1 MKSEGKEHSKPAGS
15 LCKGS
20 QIGIYFT
27 LMYLKHLEQ
36 YMIHSR
42 CDNSHMAVKG
52 QNRDS
57 SWLDSKAQAES
68 SMLFYGG
75 DKIDST

>member
-1 MKSEGKEHSKPAGS
+1 MKIEGKEHSKPVGS

-20 QIGIYFT
+20 QMGMYFT
-27 LMYLKHLEQ
+27 LMYFKHLEQ
-36 YMIHSR
+36 YMSHV
-42 CDNSHMAVKG
+42 NSHMAVKG

-68 SMLFYGG
+68 SMLFYRG